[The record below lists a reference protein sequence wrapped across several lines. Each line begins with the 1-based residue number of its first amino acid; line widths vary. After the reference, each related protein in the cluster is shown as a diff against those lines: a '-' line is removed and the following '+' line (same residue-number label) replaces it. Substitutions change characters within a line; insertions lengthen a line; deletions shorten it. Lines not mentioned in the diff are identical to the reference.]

1 MRIKSLFNSLA
12 LVLAVGLLTACGK
25 ITSHQEEVP
34 VDEAVEAVADSID
47 LVLTVARTSRLYTA
61 EYQVHKI
68 VTHSDVKFLRT
79 TLLGHTL
86 DTRLS
91 LGDRKIA
98 IPINVTLKAY
108 IDFSGFSESQIERSE
123 DGTKIHITL
132 PDPKVVVTSSKID
145 HQSTKQ
151 YTDIL
156 RSDFTDEEMTDFT
169 AQGVRAILKTVPQ
182 LGILESARQGAAQ
195 TLIPL
200 IASLGYAESDIVVT
214 FRKQFTVSDLPQI
227 IDNERSVVKF

>member
-98 IPINVTLKAY
+98 IPIVVTLKAY
-108 IDFSGFSESQIERSE
+108 IDFSGFNESQIERSD

-200 IASLGYAESDIVVT
+200 IASLGYAESDIVIT

>member
-1 MRIKSLFNSLA
+1 MVVATAIVA
-12 LVLAVGLLTACGK
+12 TAC
-25 ITSHQEEVP
+25 TSTTVREDTTASATDPAV
-34 VDEAVEAVADSID
+34 VDSVD
-47 LVLTVARTSRLYTA
+47 LVMAIARTAKLHTA
-61 EYQVHKI
+61 EYHVHKI

-98 IPINVTLKAY
+98 IPIDVTLKAY
-108 IDFSGFSESQIERSE
+108 IDFSGFNESQVERSP
-123 DGTKIHITL
+123 DGQKIHITL
-132 PDPKVVVTSSKID
+132 PDPKVVVTSSRID
-145 HQSTKQ
+145 YQSTKQ

-169 AQGVRAILKTVPQ
+169 AQGVRAILKTVPK
-182 LGILESARQGAAQ
+182 LGILSTARQSAAR

-200 IASLGYAESDIVVT
+200 IASLGYSESDIVIT
-214 FRKQFTVSDLPQI
+214 FRKEFTESDLPQL

>member
-12 LVLAVGLLTACGK
+12 PVLAVGLLTACGK

-98 IPINVTLKAY
+98 IPIDVTLKAY

>member
-1 MRIKSLFNSLA
+1 MRIKSLFNNLA
-12 LVLAVGLLTACGK
+12 LVFAVGLLTACGK

-98 IPINVTLKAY
+98 IPIDVTLKAY

>member
-98 IPINVTLKAY
+98 IPIDVTLKAY

-214 FRKQFTVSDLPQI
+214 FRDLPQI

>member
-98 IPINVTLKAY
+98 IPIDVTLKAY

>member
-1 MRIKSLFNSLA
+1 MKRKVLFYALTAFVAAMLTAACTTSTVSEQPEESALDSSVA
-12 LVLAVGLLTACGK
+12 DSVDLVLA
-25 ITSHQEEVP
+25 
-34 VDEAVEAVADSID
+34 
-47 LVLTVARTSRLYTA
+47 VARTSRLHTA
-61 EYQVHKI
+61 EYRVHKI

-98 IPINVTLKAY
+98 IPIDVTLKAY
-108 IDFSGFSESQIERSE
+108 IDFSGFNESQIERSP
-123 DGTKIHITL
+123 DGQKIHITL

-151 YTDIL
+151 YTDLL

-182 LGILESARQGAAQ
+182 MGILATARQSAAR

-200 IASLGYAESDIVVT
+200 IASMGYAESDIVIT
-214 FRKQFTVSDLPQI
+214 FRKEFTESDLPQL
-227 IDNERSVVKF
+227 IDNERSVVKL

>member
-1 MRIKSLFNSLA
+1 MVVAAILLTSACTSVSEQPA
-12 LVLAVGLLTACGK
+12 DTHPDASVVDSVDLVLA
-25 ITSHQEEVP
+25 
-34 VDEAVEAVADSID
+34 
-47 LVLTVARTSRLYTA
+47 VARTSRLHTA
-61 EYQVHKI
+61 EYRVHKI

-98 IPINVTLKAY
+98 IPIDVTLKAY
-108 IDFSGFSESQIERSE
+108 IDFSGFNESQIERSP
-123 DGTKIHITL
+123 DGQKIHITL

-145 HQSTKQ
+145 HQSTRQ
-151 YTDIL
+151 YTDLL

-182 LGILESARQGAAQ
+182 MGILTTARQSAAR

-200 IASLGYAESDIVVT
+200 IASMGYAESDIVIT
-214 FRKQFTVSDLPQI
+214 FRKEFTESDLPQL
-227 IDNERSVVKF
+227 IDNERSVVKL

>member
-1 MRIKSLFNSLA
+1 MKLKTLFNSLI
-12 LVLAVGLLTACGK
+12 LVLATCVATACGG
-25 ITSHQEEVP
+25 ITSHQEEEEQ
-34 VDEAVEAVADSID
+34 DEALEAVADSVD
-47 LVLTVARTSRLYTA
+47 LVLAVARTSRLYTA

-86 DTRLS
+86 DTHLS

-98 IPINVTLKAY
+98 IPIDVTLKAY

-151 YTDIL
+151 YTDLL

-169 AQGVRAILKTVPQ
+169 AKGVRAILKTVPQ
-182 LGILESARQGAAQ
+182 LGILETARQSAAQ

-200 IASLGYAESDIVVT
+200 IASMGYSESDIVIT
-214 FRKQFTVSDLPQI
+214 FRKQFTEVDLPQI
-227 IDNERSVVKF
+227 IDNERSVVKL

>member
-12 LVLAVGLLTACGK
+12 FVLAVGLLTACGK

-98 IPINVTLKAY
+98 IPIDVTLKAY

-195 TLIPL
+195 TLISL

>member
-1 MRIKSLFNSLA
+1 MRIKSLFNNLA

-98 IPINVTLKAY
+98 IPIDVTLKAY

>member
-98 IPINVTLKAY
+98 IPIDVTLKAY
-108 IDFSGFSESQIERSE
+108 IDFSGFNESQIERSD

-200 IASLGYAESDIVVT
+200 IASLGYAESDIVIT

>member
-12 LVLAVGLLTACGK
+12 IVLTAGMLTACGK
-25 ITSHQEEVP
+25 ITSHQEVVA
-34 VDEAVEAVADSID
+34 VDEAVEAVADSVD

-98 IPINVTLKAY
+98 IPIDVTLKAY
-108 IDFSGFSESQIERSE
+108 VDFSDFNESQIERSD